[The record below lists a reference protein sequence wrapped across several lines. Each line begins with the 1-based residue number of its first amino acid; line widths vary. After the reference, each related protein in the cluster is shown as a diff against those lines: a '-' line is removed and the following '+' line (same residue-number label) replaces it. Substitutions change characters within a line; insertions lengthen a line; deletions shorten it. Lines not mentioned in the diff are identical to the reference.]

1 MKHRML
7 RVNEVVKR
15 ELSGIV
21 AREVSFEG
29 ALVTI
34 NHVNVNPDL
43 KSAHVFVSVLGSEK
57 AETVMTRLEEHRVA
71 FQAELAR
78 RVTMKYTPH
87 LLFISMNRSRAARV
101 SSKFCNRST
110 ATAKNPSERSQVRA
124 NRPGASRKS
133 TVCGSWSCP
142 PGWRR
147 SREPARARPFP
158 QKTRQRRSH
167 LERRRHA

>member
-7 RVNEVVKR
+7 RVNEVVQR

-34 NHVNVNPDL
+34 NHVNVPPDL

-57 AETVMTRLEEHRVA
+57 AHAVMTRLEEHRVA

-87 LLFISMNRSRAARV
+87 LLFHLDESIARGSRIV
-101 SSKFCNRST
+101 EILQQIDGD
-110 ATAKNPSERSQVRA
+110 SEK
-124 NRPGASRKS
+124 P
-133 TVCGSWSCP
+133 
-142 PGWRR
+142 
-147 SREPARARPFP
+147 E
-158 QKTRQRRSH
+158 
-167 LERRRHA
+167 

>member
-15 ELSGIV
+15 ELSGIL
-21 AREVSFEG
+21 AREISFEG

-78 RVTMKYTPH
+78 RVTMEFTPH
-87 LLFISMNRSRAARV
+87 LLFHLDQSIARGSRVVEILQQIDAD
-101 SSKFCNRST
+101 
-110 ATAKNPSERSQVRA
+110 SE
-124 NRPGASRKS
+124 KH
-133 TVCGSWSCP
+133 
-142 PGWRR
+142 
-147 SREPARARPFP
+147 E
-158 QKTRQRRSH
+158 
-167 LERRRHA
+167 